1 MPDEKND
8 KPETAGARDKRRG
21 GMRVAGSLVGQ
32 LTKKALGKRGFAS
45 AAIIT
50 DWATIVGPDLAR
62 HTRPQKLS
70 FPKGRRDGG
79 TVHIL
84 TSGPMALQLQHLA
97 PMIVDR
103 INGFFGYGAVAEIRL
118 IQGALTHHE
127 QPKKRYPT
135 RELTTSD
142 NEHLAALTAGIE
154 DEAIRERVRRLGI
167 AVLRHSSATKPV

>member
-1 MPDEKND
+1 MPEPKTKNTD
-8 KPETAGARDKRRG
+8 SDGAKEKRRG
-21 GMRVAGSLVGQ
+21 GMRVAGSLVGA

-50 DWATIVGPDLAR
+50 DWATIVGPDLAK
-62 HTRPQKLS
+62 HTRPQKLT

-97 PMIVDR
+97 PMIIDR
-103 INGFFGYGAVAEIRL
+103 INGFFGYGAVSDIRL
-118 IQGALTHHE
+118 VQGALT
-127 QPKKRYPT
+127 QGDPRKKRYPT
-135 RELTTSD
+135 RQLTPAD
-142 NEHLAALTAGIE
+142 EEHLATVVDGIT
-154 DEAIRERVRRLGI
+154 DEALRERVRRLGL

>member
-1 MPDEKND
+1 MANQKINKADSD
-8 KPETAGARDKRRG
+8 GAIDKRRG
-21 GMRVAGSLVGQ
+21 GMRIAGSLVGA

-62 HTRPQKLS
+62 HTRPQKLT
-70 FPKGRRDGG
+70 FPKGKRDGG

-97 PMIVDR
+97 PMVIDR
-103 INGFFGYGAVAEIRL
+103 INSFFGYGAVSEIRL
-118 IQGALTHHE
+118 VQGALTQE
-127 QPKKRYPT
+127 NTRKKRPPK
-135 RELTTSD
+135 RPLTQAD
-142 NEHLAALTAGIE
+142 EDHLAALTDGIE
-154 DEAIRERVRRLGI
+154 DDAVRERVRRLGL